1 MSLTQYTL
9 IQKEESK
16 NVMIM
21 VESSQYAPTTKYVV
35 KARFDVEGV
44 VEKPDVIGA
53 IFGQT
58 EGLFGTDLDLREL
71 QKGGRVGRI
80 EIELESKQDKT
91 SGIITI
97 PSSLDRAS
105 TALIAAAIESVD
117 RIGPCDAKVVLET
130 VQDMRDEKR
139 KVIMSKAKEILR
151 KWVVEVQPSTD
162 EIVKE
167 VAQSIRSAEVV
178 NFGPESLPAGP
189 EVETS
194 GSIILVEGRADVIN
208 LLRCGIKNVIGING
222 AKIPES
228 IIQLCRN
235 KEVTA
240 FLDGDRGGDLILKEL
255 MQVADLDYVARAPG
269 GKEVEDLTPKEIMK
283 ALRDKMPPSKV
294 SFEKPTM
301 SIPVELPPKIGE
313 TAAQLR
319 GTLEAVLFDESGMDL
334 MRIPV
339 SELAEKLPE
348 TQGVHILVFDG
359 VITQRILDMGG
370 QRGLKYIIGDRVSE
384 GVRPPS
390 NIRLMTIG
398 DILAGR

>member
-1 MSLTQYTL
+1 MA
-9 IQKEESK
+9 
-16 NVMIM
+16 
-21 VESSQYAPTTKYVV
+21 ESSQYTPTTKYVV
-35 KARFDVEGV
+35 KARFEVEGV

-71 QKGGRVGRI
+71 QKGGRVGRL
-80 EIELESKQDKT
+80 EIELESKQDRT

-139 KVIMSKAKEILR
+139 KVIMNKAKEILR
-151 KWVVEVQPSTD
+151 KWVVEDQPSTD

-178 NFGPESLPAGP
+178 NYGPENLPAGP
-189 EVETS
+189 EMETS
-194 GSIILVEGRADVIN
+194 GSIVLVEGRADVIN
-208 LLRCGIKNVIGING
+208 LLRCGIKNAIGING
-222 AKIPES
+222 AKIPQS
-228 IIQLCRN
+228 IIQLCKN

-240 FLDGDRGGDLILKEL
+240 FLDGDRGGELILKEL
-255 MQVADLDYVARAPG
+255 MQVADLDYVAQAPS

-283 ALRDKMPPSKV
+283 ALRDKLPPSKV
-294 SFEKPTM
+294 SVER
-301 SIPVELPPKIGE
+301 PVVRPPMELPEKISE
-313 TAAQLR
+313 AAAQLR
-319 GTLEAVLFDESGMDL
+319 GSLEAILFNESGTDL

-348 TQGVHILVFDG
+348 TQGIHTLVFDG
-359 VITQRILDMGG
+359 VITQRILDMADQKGV
-370 QRGLKYIIGDRVSE
+370 KYIIGDRVAE
-384 GVRPPS
+384 GVRPPM
-390 NIRLMTIG
+390 NVKLMTIS
-398 DILAGR
+398 DLLSGR

>member
-1 MSLTQYTL
+1 MRITT
-9 IQKEESK
+9 
-16 NVMIM
+16 
-21 VESSQYAPTTKYVV
+21 ESSQYTPTTKYVV
-35 KARFDVEGV
+35 KARFEVEGV

-80 EIELESKQDKT
+80 EIQLESKQDKT

-117 RIGPCDAKVVLET
+117 RIGPCDAKVTLET

-139 KVIMSKAKEILR
+139 KVIMIKAKEILR

-178 NFGPESLPAGP
+178 DYGPESLPAGP
-189 EVETS
+189 EVEIS

-208 LLRCGIKNVIGING
+208 LLRCGIKNSIGING

-228 IIQLCRN
+228 IIKLCKN

-255 MQVADLDYVARAPG
+255 MQVADLDYVARAPS

-294 SFEKPTM
+294 ALEKLEVRV
-301 SIPVELPPKIGE
+301 PVELPEKISE
-313 TAAQLR
+313 MAAQLR
-319 GTLEAVLFDESGMDL
+319 GTLEAVLFDESGTDL
-334 MRIPV
+334 VRIPV

-348 TQGVHILVFDG
+348 TQGVHTLVFDG
-359 VITQRILDMGG
+359 VITQRILDMGD
-370 QRGLKYIIGDRVSE
+370 QKGLKYVIGDRVAE
-384 GVRPPS
+384 GVKPPS
-390 NIRLMTIG
+390 SVRVMTLG
-398 DILAGR
+398 DLLSGR